1 MLGNGQVHCSLQ
13 VLHLILLKLQ
23 LKVGMP
29 HRVNFTSYKNLSSLK
44 NAIEKLASII
54 IAMN

>member
-44 NAIEKLASII
+44 NAIVKLASII